1 MTNKQTFKDAVAPYI
16 TFENALAYDDE
27 MDKWVWV
34 VDHIL
39 DPLEIKITDARV
51 NWIEDRFVELIE
63 DNIEKWADFHL
74 NQAHAA
80 GFNC

>member
-1 MTNKQTFKDAVAPYI
+1 
-16 TFENALAYDDE
+16 

-63 DNIEKWADFHL
+63 ANIESWSVFHL

-80 GFNC
+80 GFNY